1 MACGEHE
8 HCDECGCV
16 PPLMADIAK
25 RQAEYI
31 LGMAP
36 DRIEAGE
43 AATEWDDDEW
53 DEEMVTACEFTGS
66 QNQVIS
72 DVYSILSE
80 RDGLTCP
87 SNRGFE
93 QWTTELVV
101 RALTEWAEWQRSK
114 LLRKGA

>member
-43 AATEWDDDEW
+43 AATEWDDDEFGP
-53 DEEMVTACEFTGS
+53 EPEMTILFRGEACNIVGDAVMKHWERMG
-66 QNQVIS
+66 IS
-72 DVYSILSE
+72 PDVMDFDSATNASVLSIL
-80 RDGLTCP
+80 L
-87 SNRGFE
+87 
-93 QWTTELVV
+93 
-101 RALTEWAEWQRSK
+101 EWANSELS
-114 LLRKGA
+114 RKGA